1 MLENTVFPGE
11 GIRVTL
17 QYKEEK
23 RRGENLLVTW
33 SRSTS
38 ASSIF
43 RYLTTTTTTTT
54 TTTMTTNAAGG
65 ASSSSSTRKN
75 LGGGGGGSSSKGSNS
90 LKARKK
96 LNAAVGILERNNPQE
111 RFGY

>member
-1 MLENTVFPGE
+1 MFYSFIYRVVENTVWPGE
-11 GIRVTL
+11 GVRVTL

-54 TTTMTTNAAGG
+54 TTTMTTTKTT
-65 ASSSSSTRKN
+65 SSSSGKN
-75 LGGGGGGSSSKGSNS
+75 NPGSKGST